1 MRAIPILMLTALAL
15 LSACG
20 SEDPSAGMRESAD
33 RARRSCEEARQMGKQ
48 VTALTGKKSDESS
61 IRELCDLA
69 DQFEDMA
76 RESEQRAGGEAGA
89 SDCPAAVVGTVGG
102 CSKAEIKARGDAA
115 RALRDAVRDPA
126 SIVLSHVDYVA
137 HGRFVCGLVNSK
149 NAYGAMAGNQLFF
162 YQAGDLLLGAE
173 AINAI
178 ADKVKAEAGA
188 CGDAVMAAP
197 AFTG

>member
-115 RALRDAVRDPA
+115 RALRGELLVELGEERAQLRGRGGGSGPHRPA
-126 SIVLSHVDYVA
+126 
-137 HGRFVCGLVNSK
+137 G
-149 NAYGAMAGNQLFF
+149 Q
-162 YQAGDLLLGAE
+162 LLLGQSRTAG
-173 AINAI
+173 NARRPG
-178 ADKVKAEAGA
+178 AG
-188 CGDAVMAAP
+188 G
-197 AFTG
+197 